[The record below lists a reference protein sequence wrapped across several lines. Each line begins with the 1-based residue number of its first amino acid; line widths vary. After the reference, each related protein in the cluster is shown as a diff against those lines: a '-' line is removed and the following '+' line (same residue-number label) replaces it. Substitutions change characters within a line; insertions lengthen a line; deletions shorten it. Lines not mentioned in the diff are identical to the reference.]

1 LLPSGEQCQNLFL
14 NIELIATGLR
24 LGIALAQPPLIQIL
38 SNTKAPY
45 NISTPTAALA
55 LSALSAE
62 SVSLMREKAQTLVAE
77 RAKLLS
83 TLAQPKTT
91 SLGVGPSIGGNDA
104 NFVLVPILARPASLG
119 ADRDSDGAAVVN
131 GSAGPAEG
139 QPDNVRSQAVYTA
152 LAETEGVVVRFR
164 GHEPGC
170 DACLRIT
177 VGTPEENELAVKKL
191 AEVLTRI

>member
-1 LLPSGEQCQNLFL
+1 VSNSKHFFL
-14 NIELIATGLR
+14 YLELILTGLR

-62 SVSLMREKAQTLVAE
+62 SVSFMREKAQTLVSE

-83 TLAQPKTT
+83 KLAQPKIT

-131 GSAGPAEG
+131 GSEG